1 MTSGTAAVFPG
12 ANVRAHTT
20 EGCTVRENRSQ
31 GRVKTGIAFVVSAV
45 LGCAFKML

>member
-12 ANVRAHTT
+12 ASVRAHTT
-20 EGCTVRENRSQ
+20 EGCTVRENPSK
-31 GRVKTGIAFVVSAV
+31 GCAKTGIAFVVSAE